1 MALLTAS
8 VVPPSSPDPPFPAPP
23 TRAPNPAVQYRPQ
36 TGAGSFSA
44 VVVHTELN
52 MEATQHKGR
61 QRALYAGRQW
71 KGGCLQKQVFMSPN
85 HNKTMRVLGVWD
97 PTITGRETPVA
108 RPLAAADRQASD
120 RQASDCQASDRQA
133 ADRTV
138 ADRTTADRTTA
149 DRTTADCT
157 AADRTT
163 ADRTTAD

>member
-1 MALLTAS
+1 
-8 VVPPSSPDPPFPAPP
+8 
-23 TRAPNPAVQYRPQ
+23 
-36 TGAGSFSA
+36 
-44 VVVHTELN
+44 

-163 ADRTTAD
+163 ADRTTADRTTADRTTADRQAADCSTSADRIPAQHTTL